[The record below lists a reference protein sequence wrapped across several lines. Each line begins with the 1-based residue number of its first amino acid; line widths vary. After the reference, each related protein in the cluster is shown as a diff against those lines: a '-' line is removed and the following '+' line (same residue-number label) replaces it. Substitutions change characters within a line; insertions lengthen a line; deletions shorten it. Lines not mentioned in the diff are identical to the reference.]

1 MNTSN
6 HEVEIA
12 GFTDTGLNRQHN
24 EDSIA
29 FDAPLGIA
37 ILADGMGG
45 HKAGEVASK
54 MAVDGILSQLK
65 TLKSDKWPG
74 SITGSQLLG
83 TLVDTILHTNREIY
97 ESALN
102 NASQQGMGT
111 TLVVA
116 VTHGNSLYLAHVG
129 DSRLYFLDNQ
139 GLRVVTKDHS
149 LVQDLIDKGF
159 YTPEEAQSATISHVV
174 TRALGAANEVEV
186 DTGELQFESGDAV
199 LLCSDGLTDMLS
211 DTKIGETLANNAV
224 SLEYKVEELVKLANQ
239 SGGKDNISV
248 ILMSCS

>member
-1 MNTSN
+1 MSLHLTMRP
-6 HEVEIA
+6 
-12 GFTDTGLNRQHN
+12 NR
-24 EDSIA
+24 
-29 FDAPLGIA
+29 
-37 ILADGMGG
+37 
-45 HKAGEVASK
+45 
-54 MAVDGILSQLK
+54 
-65 TLKSDKWPG
+65 
-74 SITGSQLLG
+74 
-83 TLVDTILHTNREIY
+83 
-97 ESALN
+97 
-102 NASQQGMGT
+102 
-111 TLVVA
+111 A

-159 YTPEEAQSATISHVV
+159 YTPEEAQGATISHVV